1 MTRTFTSRIAA
12 LALVLGLAGCSLLPG
27 TGDDEP
33 ASTATT
39 SAGVTA
45 PDEAGKSTASMRFDV
60 DYCEWDNGVV
70 VNASTPIHFRPS
82 PQATPVSGVG
92 VPMEVTVT
100 VVNHSGAPYGL
111 KDFTATL
118 LSGGREAAAIIDPLN
133 RLDGAPVTATVANGA
148 ALEVPLGFY
157 VADPEDVVLK
167 VAPGRD
173 CDWAYFTY

>member
-1 MTRTFTSRIAA
+1 MTRTLTSRIATF
-12 LALVLGLAGCSLLPG
+12 ALVLGLAGCSLLPG
-27 TGDDEP
+27 TGDDEA
-33 ASTATT
+33 ASTATS
-39 SAGVTA
+39 SAAAAA
-45 PDEAGKSTASMRFDV
+45 PAEGGSTASMRFDV

-118 LSGGREAAAIIDPLN
+118 LSGGREAAAIVDPLN
-133 RLDGAPVTATVANGA
+133 RLEGAPVTATVENGA